1 MLKRAKIYTENS
13 GLMLVILP
21 GQGEDHCKRKNMDPV
36 EGIRSCLLYNG
47 WAGKGSE
54 GWSKNIMGS

>member
-1 MLKRAKIYTENS
+1 MLKRAKIYTEKR

-21 GQGEDHCKRKNMDPV
+21 GQGEDHCKHKSMDPV
-36 EGIRSCLLYNG
+36 EGIRSLLYNG
-47 WAGKGSE
+47 WAGKGGE